1 MAIQSGDGRVPDD
14 RGGSPRQ
21 RGRPFTKHLTAR
33 RAWTC
38 ASTARRV
45 RLTQRQKAEVFQT
58 STANIDLHL
67 KTFSRTMS

>member
-14 RGGSPRQ
+14 RAALPGS
-21 RGRPFTKHLTAR
+21 GVVVYETSDGEAR
-33 RAWTC
+33 VDVRLDRET
-38 ASTARRV
+38 V